1 MSNHHN
7 VGAYSS
13 NVTNIQPIER
23 FSRLTVTARLL
34 SDILTALNAGDIA
47 ALALLDLSVAFDM
60 VDHSILLCRLQR
72 SFGLCGSVLTWFGS
86 YLDSRRHH
94 VSVHGEYSDISETKF
109 GVPQG
114 SVLGPILF
122 IVYTADVIRIVERSG
137 LSVQQ
142 FADDSHPIR
151 F

>member
-47 ALALLDLSVAFDM
+47 ALALLDLSAAFDT
-60 VDHSILLCRLQR
+60 VDHSILLHRLQR
-72 SFGLCGSVLTWFGS
+72 SFGLSGSVLTWFVS
-86 YLDSRRHH
+86 YIDGRRHY
-94 VSVHGEYSDISETKF
+94 VSVQGEHSDISETKF

-114 SVLGPILF
+114 SALGPILF
-122 IVYTADVIRIVERSG
+122 IMYTAGVIRVVER
-137 LSVQQ
+137 
-142 FADDSHPIR
+142 
-151 F
+151 